1 MLAFG
6 IIRTA
11 RLEHHPFVH
20 SLAMPPSRSKTGSL
34 DEQKAWSQYFAY
46 LIKTL
51 ADPDAGVRA
60 RAARILGENR
70 EPQAI
75 GALTSLLMD
84 DPDMRVRQ
92 QAALALG
99 RIGAVEPLVDG
110 LQAPDMQ
117 VRLLITQALGSLG
130 DPRAVKPLIV
140 ALRDTHAEVRSQA
153 AFALA
158 KMGEAALEPLLLTL
172 RHTDPVA
179 RWSAARVLGSLGD
192 PRAVPALER
201 LANDDTPVPANRTTG
216 DLRAVRPP
224 QTVGQ
229 AAQQALEHIRQ
240 RS

>member
-1 MLAFG
+1 M
-6 IIRTA
+6 RTA
-11 RLEHHPFVH
+11 RIEQHPFVF
-20 SLAMPPSRSKTGSL
+20 SLAMSSSRSKSGSL

-75 GALTSLLMD
+75 GALASLLMD
-84 DPDMRVRQ
+84 DPDMRVRRE
-92 QAALALG
+92 AALALG
-99 RIGAVEPLVDG
+99 RLGAVESLVDG
-110 LQAPDMQ
+110 LQVPDMP
-117 VRLLITQALGSLG
+117 VRLLITQVLGTLG
-130 DPRAVKPLIV
+130 DPRAIKPLII

-153 AFALA
+153 AFALT
-158 KMGEAALEPLLLTL
+158 KIGEPAVEPLLLTL
-172 RHTDPVA
+172 RHADPVA

-201 LANDDTPVPANRTTG
+201 LLDDDTPVPAARTTG
-216 DLRAVRPP
+216 ELRATRPI

-229 AAQQALEHIRQ
+229 AARQALEHIRQ

>member
-1 MLAFG
+1 MFSFG
-6 IIRTA
+6 IMRTT
-11 RLEHHPFVH
+11 RIEQHPFVFCV
-20 SLAMPPSRSKTGSL
+20 AMSSSRSKTGSL

-99 RIGAVEPLVDG
+99 RIGAVDPLVDG

-117 VRLLITQALGSLG
+117 VRLLITQALGSIG
-130 DPRAVKPLIV
+130 DPRAIKPLIT

-153 AFALA
+153 AFALTKIGA
-158 KMGEAALEPLLLTL
+158 PAVEPLLLTL
-172 RHTDPVA
+172 RHADPVA

-201 LANDDTPVPANRTTG
+201 LLDDDTPVPASRTTG
-216 DLRAVRPP
+216 ELRATRPI

-229 AAQQALEHIRQ
+229 AARQALERIRQ